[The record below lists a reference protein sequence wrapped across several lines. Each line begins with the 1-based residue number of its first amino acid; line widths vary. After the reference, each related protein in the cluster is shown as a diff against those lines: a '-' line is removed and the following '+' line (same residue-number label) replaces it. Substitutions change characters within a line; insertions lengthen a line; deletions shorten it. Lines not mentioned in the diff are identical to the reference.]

1 MTETNRNSGKG
12 TRPVVKQVGPPE
24 SVPVYS
30 CVVYLSRA
38 GKDNRVLCRCANL
51 EGLAITAETER
62 DALKEI
68 VRLFKEKV
76 SSCEK
81 DGVPVPLI
89 DPPMAPEVNESIRY
103 LAVHL

>member
-1 MTETNRNSGKG
+1 MTELNRNSRKG
-12 TRPVVKQVGPPE
+12 TRPVVKQIGPPE
-24 SVPVYS
+24 NVPVYS

-38 GKDNRVLCRCANL
+38 EKENRVLCRCANL
-51 EGLAITAETER
+51 EGLAVTAETER
-62 DALKEI
+62 GALKEI

-81 DGVPVPLI
+81 EGMTVPLI